1 MALSCLGSRT
11 DSLSLTAPRRGLA
24 INHRRPTIASR
35 LPSVRARARP
45 RPVVCLVSL
54 WARRAT
60 TRRWRRNF
68 RPSGLIN
75 FSCPFLPRPSSSGAG
90 SMEQNMQR
98 DREGRGDTTSE
109 RSSLPFAGARR
120 GAVRRLL
127 ISTPKAKNK
136 GEGGMEIRV
145 DTVQPVSVSL
155 SLLPPRRLQPTELS
169 GTVTMRRRSFFS
181 ILNACL

>member
-24 INHRRPTIASR
+24 INHRRSTIASR

-98 DREGRGDTTSE
+98 EGRGDTTSE

-120 GAVRRLL
+120 
-127 ISTPKAKNK
+127 AKNK

-145 DTVQPVSVSL
+145 DTVQPVSVSS

-169 GTVTMRRRSFFS
+169 GTVTMRHRSFFS